1 MNSRH
6 WLRLALYTVFLLAFA
21 LRLYHLDFQSLWS
34 DEGISWLRA
43 QQALGPLL
51 AEMPAEHAPL
61 YFVLLHGWMNLT
73 GQSDF
78 ALRFLSLL
86 FSVLT
91 VSLGYALGRD
101 LFSNRIGLLT
111 ALLLAVNPFQVWYA
125 QEARMYSLVVCL
137 TLAATWLLVRG
148 WRGGGWAVWAGYTL
162 TIALALYTHY
172 YAVLIPAFHAVFI
185 LGWWMLNRWGRAAPL
200 SRTTLLSWLA
210 AATAAAL
217 LFLPWV
223 PRALRLLS
231 FPGWREPVPLY
242 TVPGRFLT
250 AYSLGLAVP
259 PDLGPWLAVG
269 FLPILIVGLIVTR
282 QESCPAVAC
291 AILYLAVPALIMAL
305 LLLRKPDFHER
316 YLIVVTPAY
325 ALLLARGLDTL
336 RRRAWPLSAVALLFI
351 LGTSAYALR
360 NHYWDSRY
368 HKPDFR
374 GAARHLTIFGQ
385 AGDGILVDGPDPRLV
400 FLHYYHGSL
409 PVYDLRSLDQYDPAA
424 VQSTLAP
431 LAEQHQRLWTLLY
444 FHPPGPIEAWL
455 DAHGY
460 LTTADDFNGIQ
471 LYLHATPATPAAPA
485 AQLDVPL
492 SQSARLTG
500 YALEPTSLPADEI
513 LRLTLWATVD
523 GEPPA
528 GYNVAL
534 RLVDAT
540 GFACYAADR
549 PLALYRTGEEWT
561 ARYGL
566 LPAPGTPPGAYTAR
580 LTVYG
585 TGAEPVQ
592 IELGKLVVTP
602 PSTPPLV
609 EALEIAH
616 PLEVAFSEDIEL
628 LGYDAAPE
636 IHTGHA
642 TALTLFWRARRP
654 IENDYRL
661 RLRLVDGEGHTW
673 ATAELPPAGESHP
686 TSEWTSGEALRGQ
699 YGVIVDA
706 AAPGGKMAWQIN
718 LIETESGR
726 SLLDRDL
733 TLGHVRV
740 VAPVRRFSVPKNI
753 QHPQRATLGDVIA
766 FHGYDL
772 DRTSVRAG
780 ETLHLTLYWQA
791 IAPMD
796 TSYTVFVHLLDA
808 SGQIRGQR
816 DSMPVAGSR
825 LTTSWVQNE
834 VIVDEYDVPVD
845 VDAPPGRYQIEI
857 GMYDPRTVVR
867 LPVFDA
873 DGARLPE
880 DRLLLAQV
888 EVKQDGL
895 ATRPTTM
902 RRSIGKEQ
910 RHLQM
915 E

>member
-6 WLRLALYTVFLLAFA
+6 WPRLALYAILLLAFA

-34 DEGISWLRA
+34 DEGISLLRS
-43 QQALGPLL
+43 QQALGPML
-51 AEMPAEHAPL
+51 ADMPVEHAPL
-61 YFVLLHGWMNLT
+61 YFVLLHGWMRLT

-101 LFSNRIGLLT
+101 LFSDRIGLLT
-111 ALLLAVNPFQVWYA
+111 AILLAINPFQIWYA

-137 TLAATWLLVRG
+137 TLASTWLLVRG
-148 WRGGGWAVWAGYTL
+148 WRGGGWAVWAGYAL
-162 TIALALYTHY
+162 TTALALYTHY

-185 LGWWMLNRWGRAAPL
+185 LGHRTGWQPVPL
-200 SRTTLLSWLA
+200 PRWLA

-217 LFLPWV
+217 LFLPWL

-259 PDLGPWLAVG
+259 SDLGLWLAVG
-269 FLPILIVGLIVTR
+269 FLPILIAGLIVTR
-282 QESCPAVAC
+282 EDSRPATAY

-325 ALLLARGLDTL
+325 ALLLARGLNNL
-336 RRRAWPLSAVALLFI
+336 RRRAWPLSVVALLFI
-351 LGTSAYALR
+351 LGSSAYALH
-360 NHYWDSRY
+360 NYYWDSRY

-409 PVYDLRSLDQYDPAA
+409 PVYDLRSLDQGDPTAI
-424 VQSTLAP
+424 QSTLAP
-431 LAEQHQRLWTLLY
+431 LAAQHGRLWTLLY
-444 FHPPGPIEAWL
+444 FHPPGAIEAWL

-460 LTTADDFNGIQ
+460 LATTDDFNGIQ
-471 LYLHATPATPAAPA
+471 LYLHATPPAATVMPTA
-485 AQLDVPL
+485 RLDIPL
-492 SQSARLTG
+492 GQSARLTG

-513 LRLTLWATVD
+513 LRLTLWAEVD

-540 GFACYAADR
+540 GFPCYAADR
-549 PLALYRTGEEWT
+549 LLALYHNGEGWT
-561 ARYGL
+561 AHYGL
-566 LPAPGTPPGAYTAR
+566 LPAPGTPPGPYTAR

-585 TGAEPVQ
+585 TDTEPVQ
-592 IELGKLVVTP
+592 LELGKVSVTP
-602 PSTPPLV
+602 PAAPPSV

-616 PLEVAFSEDIEL
+616 PLEVAFGEELEL

-636 IHTGHA
+636 IRTGYA
-642 TALTLFWRARRP
+642 TALTLFWRARHP
-654 IENDYRL
+654 IASDYRL
-661 RLRLVDGEGHTW
+661 RLRLVDGDGRTW
-673 ATAELPPAGESHP
+673 AAAELPPAGESHP
-686 TSEWTSGEALRGQ
+686 TSEWTSGEVLRGQ

-706 AAPGGKMAWQIN
+706 AAPAGKMAWQIN

-726 SLLDRDL
+726 PLLDHDL
-733 TLGHVRV
+733 TLSHVRV
-740 VAPVRRFSVPKNI
+740 VAPVRRFSVPGNI
-753 QHPQRATLGDVIA
+753 QHPQRATLGNVVA

-772 DRTSVRAG
+772 DRTAVRAG
-780 ETLHLTLYWQA
+780 ETLHLILYWQA
-791 IAPMD
+791 LAPMD

-808 SGQIRGQR
+808 GGQIRGQR
-816 DSMPVAGSR
+816 DSVPVAGSR
-825 LTTSWVQNE
+825 PTTSWVQNE
-834 VIVDEYDVPVD
+834 VIVDEYDIQVD
-845 VDAPPGRYQIEI
+845 ADAPPGHYQIEI

-873 DGARLPE
+873 DGVRLPE
-880 DRLLLAQV
+880 DRILLVQM
-888 EVKQDGL
+888 EVK
-895 ATRPTTM
+895 
-902 RRSIGKEQ
+902 
-910 RHLQM
+910 
-915 E
+915 

>member
-6 WLRLALYTVFLLAFA
+6 WLRIAVYAVLLLAFA

-34 DEGISWLRA
+34 DEGISWQRA
-43 QQALGPLL
+43 QQPLGPLL
-51 AEMPAEHAPL
+51 ADMPVEHAPL
-61 YFVLLHGWMNLT
+61 YFVLLHGWMLLT

-78 ALRFLSLL
+78 ALRALSLL
-86 FSVLT
+86 FSVLA

-101 LFSNRIGLLT
+101 LFSSKIGLL
-111 ALLLAVNPFQVWYA
+111 AAILLTVNPFQVWYA

-137 TLAATWLLVRG
+137 TLAATWLLARG
-148 WRGGGWAVWAGYTL
+148 WRGGGWAAWAGYTL
-162 TIALALYTHY
+162 TTALALYTHY
-172 YAVLIPAFHAVFI
+172 YAVLIPAFHAVFV
-185 LGWWMLNRWGRAAPL
+185 L
-200 SRTTLLSWLA
+200 SRRTGWQPVLRRWLG
-210 AATAAAL
+210 AATAATL
-217 LFLPWV
+217 LFLPWM
-223 PRALRLLS
+223 PRALRVLS

-259 PDLGPWLAVG
+259 SDLGPWLAVG
-269 FLPILIVGLIVTR
+269 FLPILIAGLIVTR
-282 QESCPAVAC
+282 EESRPATAYT
-291 AILYLAVPALIMAL
+291 ILYLAVPALIMAL

-325 ALLLARGLDTL
+325 ALLLARGLDNL
-336 RRRAWPLSAVALLFI
+336 RHRIWPLSMVALLFI
-351 LGTSAYALR
+351 VGSSAYALR
-360 NHYWDSRY
+360 NHYWDTSY

-374 GAARHLTIFGQ
+374 GAVHYLTISGQ
-385 AGDGILVDGPDPRLV
+385 PGDGILVDGPDPRLV
-400 FLHYYHGSL
+400 LLHYYHGSL
-409 PVYDLRSLDQYDPAA
+409 PVYDLRSLDQGDPAA

-431 LAEQHQRLWTLLY
+431 LAAQHGRLWTLLY
-444 FHPPGPIEAWL
+444 FHPPGSIEAWL

-460 LTTADDFNGIQ
+460 LATARDFNGIQ
-471 LYLHATPATPAAPA
+471 LYLHATLPTTPAAPA
-485 AQLDVPL
+485 TQLDVSL
-492 SQSARLTG
+492 GQSARLTG
-500 YALEPTSLPADEI
+500 YTLEPMSLPADEI
-513 LRLTLWATVD
+513 LRLTLRAEVD

-534 RLVDAT
+534 RLVDAA
-540 GFACYAADR
+540 GFPCYAADR

-561 ARYGL
+561 ARYGF
-566 LPAPGTPPGAYTAR
+566 LPAPGTPPGQYTAR

-585 TGAEPVQ
+585 AGAEPVQ
-592 IELGKLVVTP
+592 VTLEKVAVTLPAAP
-602 PSTPPLV
+602 PSV

-616 PLEVAFSEDIEL
+616 PLEVAFGEELEL

-636 IHTGHA
+636 IRTGHA
-642 TALTLFWRARRP
+642 TALTLFWRVRHSIAD
-654 IENDYRL
+654 DYRL
-661 RLRLVDGEGHTW
+661 RVRLVDGGGHIW
-673 ATAELPPAGESHP
+673 AAAELPPAGESHP
-686 TSEWTSGEALRGQ
+686 TNEWASGEVLRGQ

-706 AAPGGKMAWQIN
+706 AAPSRKMAWQIN

-726 SLLDRDL
+726 PLLDHDL

-740 VAPVRRFSVPKNI
+740 VAPARRFSVPGNI
-753 QHPQRATLGDVIA
+753 QHPQRAILGDVIA

-808 SGQIRGQR
+808 GGQIRGQR
-816 DSMPVAGSR
+816 DSAPVAGSR
-825 LTTSWVQNE
+825 LTTSWMLNE

-845 VDAPPGRYQIEI
+845 ADAPPGRYQIEI

-873 DGARLPE
+873 GGARLPE
-880 DRLLLAQV
+880 DRILLAQV
-888 EVKQDGL
+888 EV
-895 ATRPTTM
+895 M
-902 RRSIGKEQ
+902 
-910 RHLQM
+910 
-915 E
+915 